1 MSRGQSWK
9 NSAPGGENTV
19 ELWRTNSQ
27 PSHGAQSTGNEL
39 SPAAPSKSNMEDMRR
54 RVVHLNKELEKERTY
69 SKNLKRDKA
78 LEIRQVRDEE
88 QKKATTMLA
97 ELRSKLHKEKIIE
110 LTSLRE
116 QLRKEKEKDLV
127 QIIRQKD
134 EVYRTA
140 QQAWAKEKDEV
151 KLRLRTELRIE
162 SREDTKR
169 EFENERGR
177 LEQDISDLHRQ
188 KKELEDT
195 LRLVQ
200 DADKRKIDDMRR
212 IHHDHEL
219 ELEKFKRNSW
229 QESRQQMAEIR
240 QLLNIIEQLEKKL
253 GLEAGHS
260 MRLRLEKDS
269 LHELLKKS
277 STYDAWDRMMSST
290 MKEEQGR
297 TTPSA
302 IPDTKPGN
310 QELKMLQRKNVELS
324 SLVRKLDEKNQ
335 QLATR
340 NAELL
345 AELETLEKDSR
356 DKNRKTE
363 RKNADLL
370 QTNKRL
376 ESRNKMLLDEI
387 NTMKKHS
394 TKKGGLAKPRG
405 QAAKESD
412 ALDNMK
418 EQLREQTR
426 TIADLKQNLMDKDR
440 RIELLR
446 GRKKK
451 KRQQSSIPVPVSA
464 NYTSVED
471 DDVLSVYS
479 DFSETSEMS
488 TNEDVDSKRI
498 KKLAKE
504 FLALER
510 AYALL
515 QAHAG
520 SAVDTERDEMEKQ
533 QLQSDLLES
542 QTRIHELERMI
553 NDNGQGSTTSSV
565 EASQLQE
572 DNKALYQ
579 KLVLAE
585 KERDVAKAE
594 LAQYHEDVKEL
605 KDQRDLLEFEL
616 EEMSQ
621 LSTADSEDWGSRR
634 PRRTL
639 SLDSSLSQGK
649 GDDSSSLSF
658 EEIKSC
664 LEELEN
670 EKESTFSPFQ
680 QKALKQARA
689 MLDSMAEKINHLEIT
704 EFALRDKV
712 RDLDLGYNSPSL
724 RSDLNDST
732 NSVFTY
738 DQETLTDLQ
747 RVELDAME
755 SFFRQ
760 KQGEVAEHSTE
771 IENQEN
777 LTEDKCTTTQL
788 VLEDLDNMETIYNEF
803 QNGLLKETC
812 EYPEHAVLETED
824 KESMTDLA
832 WLEISSRQIDSFSQI
847 YLEDG
852 LQREKGEV
860 YRVEKETMT
869 DLYLEE
875 LRQLGNNSQKYVEE
889 SISLRP
895 RDNKGI
901 MTDVIWEELIE
912 RTNEATYSDLR
923 RELDAQW
930 KGKGREAVDV
940 GVMTDLA
947 LLELVEMENKYF
959 EYTEN
964 ESVVDILKDDNVEA
978 LPEIVLDTFPEDPAS
993 RKDNYVMTEL
1003 RWEHIIDLENK
1014 CSTYEHDIEELERAI
1029 ADSYVVKD
1037 EKNCGT
1043 DLSYRDIIAMQEKC
1057 LGYECVI
1064 EELEKRLAQFDVEKS
1079 EKGTGTEISLK
1090 DLCNDRFTCD
1100 MRGEDTLT
1108 NEIEGS
1114 VNVVLPRIVQET
1126 FPGDVQTKDECDMT
1140 DGVWEEVEELKNTY
1154 LDYRQN
1160 LEEMK
1165 NKLAQFEV
1173 EKDDKE
1179 SLTDIAMQDLAD
1191 LESIYKEHLREVDS
1205 DTNSMLSNVEKESR
1219 ECMTELTAIEIT
1231 ELEDFYIENAANQL
1245 PQSPI
1250 VEKWEQESMTEI
1262 TLNEMQYLDE
1272 TEELYRQKVNGGPKV
1287 DKCTETDLTTTGIDS
1302 MDEEPKILAV
1312 DKQDAEVM
1320 TEMAL
1325 SDLQYLEGV
1334 EQANAECLVDTELE
1348 PEALVVDKQ
1357 DAEVMTEM
1365 ALSDLQYLEGVEQAN
1380 AECLVDTELEPE
1392 ALVVDKQDAEV
1403 MTEMALSDLQY
1414 LEDVE
1419 QANAECL
1426 VDTELEPEALV
1437 VDKQD
1442 AEVMTEMALSDLQYV
1457 EGVEQAYSECLVDTE
1472 LRPEALV
1479 VDKQDAEVMTE
1490 MALSDLQYLEDVEQ
1504 ANAECLV
1511 DTELEPE
1518 ALVVDKQ
1525 DAEVMTEMALSDLQ
1539 YLEGVEQAYSEC
1551 LVDTELKPEALV
1563 VDKQDAEVM
1572 TEMALS
1578 DLQYLEGVEQAN
1590 AECLVD
1596 TELELEALVV
1606 DKQDAEVMT
1615 EMALSDLQYLEGV
1628 EQANAE
1634 CLVDTE
1640 LEPKAFVV
1648 DKQDVEVMTEIALSD
1663 LQYLEDVEQAH
1674 EECRVDTE
1682 VEPKTLV
1689 VDKQDVEVM
1698 TEMPLSG
1705 LLYLEDDEQAHEE
1718 CLADEEEEPNVL
1730 VMDKPNAEIM
1740 TEMADLHNLEKVES
1754 PHEECLADEVEVT
1767 EVRSIPVEKES
1778 VEIMTDMNVVDLQSS
1793 ENKLECFENSCKNK
1807 ANAQTMTDLTLSE
1820 LHLLEDNL
1828 EELRADCTERCNAEI
1843 MTDLTGVDL
1852 NNWKE
1857 TGDVQEALEE
1867 CFAQTT
1873 QVEMENVE
1881 IMTDLTVLNLQYLET
1896 VECAHQKCLAVKH
1909 SVATMNDLPNQ
1920 DPKSLES
1927 SPSAGKERRS
1937 SLWRRKSRS
1946 SSVTDH
1952 LHHKNTMT
1960 EMTGN
1965 MLEYYEDIEG
1975 IYKETVVK
1983 MEEMKTLL
1991 FVEKQESD
1999 VMTDLTAE
2007 DLEYLEE
2014 ESEKAR
2020 EGAKASVDEKV
2031 MTELTHEDLEYL
2043 IEVEMFYK
2051 DVDLER
2057 CKRDLPL
2064 LCDATTMTELSFP
2077 DVEYAEKELYRLRQ
2091 KRSQDTDSSWVVI
2104 EPAMEDKNVMTEIPT
2119 AQLNCPKKFE
2129 VHHMENMTKSME
2141 TACCND
2147 AETMTDLTLPDIEY
2161 LEEAENLLKTVSGNG
2176 GDMAALLAPKDD
2188 KEVITDLVSSDIDY
2202 LVLLGDID
2210 RDGNRDDT
2218 SSPEKDDKH
2227 TETEL
2232 TIADIRDL
2240 EDQVHDATE
2249 RKTVSSFQEFGN
2261 EDLLP
2266 ETQVSLQS
2274 ELEYLPVLDETEFIL
2289 LDEDEDVISR
2299 RETEVMTELTISD
2312 IRDLEDQVV
2321 SARNFKAPH
2330 VKENFEVE
2338 TLDSLQSQLEYL
2350 PVLDEPEFILDD
2362 EEDFMQRQD
2371 AGVMTE
2377 ITLFDLEHLLE
2388 DEILGNECIVKSF
2401 EKKDNTSMTEL
2412 TISELAFLE
2421 TSGPCLDNEVLNT
2434 ADISEAAIQCDL
2446 ENLSSLMQ
2454 ELNREA
2460 EEHGEYFPAW
2470 FVTALSLRRP
2480 ELGFN
2485 PIHLVVRQSDVVD
2498 AESTGELSDTKSPLE
2513 NEIEKTPIPNA
2524 LNDSMN
2530 SLEDGMS
2537 NLHDEG
2543 TLDVSDRGSWKE
2555 GEDAILSKDVSIQCE
2570 LIDVVAMLAEYKEN
2584 EKQEEEA
2591 GTLFISQDDRYSMS
2605 NQTEDPNVPATDAEN
2620 SDLLTDMPRGSSAMN
2635 RFDRFLQERKDSER
2649 LNLQKFRE
2657 NLEVGEDGETE
2668 QRDVITDMQ
2677 QDGSAV
2683 NTFDRFLKERQDSE
2697 VLNLETLKQT
2707 LETAGDTGRVD
2718 AKCLKDLEDENKVLK
2733 RQVQL
2738 LENAK
2743 NTAELE
2749 EEIAA
2754 LKEQIQTKKDL
2765 EEENQLLREEINIL
2779 KETAVS
2785 SWELEEQEKEN
2796 GLLKEKIQM
2805 LEDKEIDDDQDF
2817 KAVDRENEKLRE
2829 KSKALEESMNAE
2841 DLEMENDFLKQQV
2854 KVEQE
2859 KAKELEKE
2867 NGTLHQ
2873 KILVLEETARSTEGL
2888 EMESGHL
2895 KQQIEALSAERK
2907 NMEELVK
2914 ENVLLK
2920 ARMETMVEAQK
2931 IKEREGQNDTLKM
2944 ELHQMHEKSLNVQD
2958 LVNQNTLLKEQI
2970 EIMNE
2975 ATKEKQLEYENQTLK
2990 DKMQLLEE
2998 SEIKERL
3005 ANEDLIQRIQ
3015 DMEQSTARV
3024 VKRLEEEN
3032 AILKENIQ
3040 MLEEATASMQDLE
3053 NENALLREKINLFGS
3068 SKNTQE
3074 LEEENASLKEK
3085 LRNLEE
3091 ASYDVDLSTEELELL
3106 KLKVE
3111 QLRAAERKIGE
3122 LNEANMALKERIE
3135 LLQMEKKN
3143 VRDNWSE
3150 MDPSEQIGKT
3160 DRGVQGEYGD
3170 ATSILRLLEVTEDG
3184 SIPEHIAKDL
3194 EKLKEENMELYGE
3207 LVELR
3212 RKIKGRQVGHSS
3224 NEATQTEH
3232 AQLISGD
3239 VTSQGAGSSEE
3250 IITPQVHAT
3259 IASEISFP
3267 DDVLGKFESLDGVKI
3282 RDSSELVS
3290 EPQIVSSQKN
3300 MDSFVD
3306 DIERRVQDLANL
3318 NEDVGK
3324 ARPNANDF
3332 VLFDSDYEGDL
3343 PPLPESSPPPLP
3355 SQPPYFPEGSPT
3367 VLDGGIEFLLKNES
3381 SPPRDAATLRASS
3394 RARSRSQS
3402 KTASEKSQGSS
3413 RAESP
3418 VTVEEST
3425 VVLES
3430 DPSQLGGILPGM
3442 LHSQAI
3448 SSSFKKPSDQGPTK
3462 VAPQILPKPKRPL
3475 LQMRQATD
3483 LHKPLVSHESTD
3495 RKPSVTSQWSRDE
3508 EDGVI
3513 PRRGIVR
3520 DRASS
3525 INRGEIGALKEKIE
3539 FLEKQ
3544 LKNKENFIRGMKEAS
3559 DLETKSMLERKER
3572 EMKILDED
3580 VAFLKKEN
3588 QKKERELL
3596 TKIGELNKKNH
3607 EIEQWKSEAS
3617 DSERQRQKIEADY
3630 TDLQNKMKGLK
3641 GAELKLAETQSKCSG
3656 MEKQNVE
3663 LSDKVKKLEKTEREF
3678 QRLEHNIERLQ
3689 VQVLEMD
3696 IVEQDRNQLVEK
3708 MKIIENQRDDLLRK
3722 GKMVESER
3730 NNFLRSNKLMEMQ
3743 KDDLEGR
3750 CNMLQKTNVTL
3761 NARLAE
3767 LEREAKEAQTKMHDS
3782 QHERNFLK
3790 VQLDKME
3797 TEKNDMQ
3804 KRFAIT
3810 TQERNSLEN
3819 QVAELQDL
3827 SRDHAKLEDGC
3838 HLLRLKLAELTR
3850 GKDDAELQIPTLK
3863 AKISLLKKAC
3873 KDKDEAINDLS
3884 EEIRELRHS
3893 IATSALDDLSKI
3905 RTYGYSPENFVKLS
3919 SQREQQLQIA
3929 KRDPEDLEQERLKV
3943 KLEKQERRLPKEE
3956 FSPSLPGTKKAKR
3969 FVVLFDY
3976 DPQKSPASEHPELEL
3991 KLKEGD
3997 FLTVFGD
4004 MDTEGYF
4011 EADLNGVRGLVPSLY
4026 VDEVED
4032 ENDSDRE
4039 LDELMTTSRPD
4050 KINEVPFGKDNEL
4063 PYQRE
4068 VISNGQLVSDNSSV
4082 DAEQYQ
4088 CVVALH
4094 DYNPFMSGFPGRPP
4108 HEQLPLKKGDVMTTH
4123 GDMDT
4128 KGFYHVELAGQTGFV
4143 PGHLVEVVSSS
4154 SLLHHQIKSS
4164 IPGTGLGAT
4173 DKFLAQ
4179 EPSKAPS
4186 RTMSTSAVIPS
4197 NGYPL
4202 NSNVTSPHQVRLPV
4216 SPLPNVGLTRF
4227 KPSPEVAHLGASSA
4241 SIVPAASHPSSPRS
4255 APSAATNKPLTTSI
4269 TSSPSKQVVPFS
4281 SSRSKSIGKA
4291 RPNPP
4296 NSFRVLRPVNH
4307 DAMLLAWTL
4316 PKLDEF
4322 GRSNGLAV
4330 KGYKIFANDEVK
4342 LDVRSPYMAKALV
4355 EDLDLQIPIK
4365 FSIKTVAQNSISS
4378 SAVSTMFSD
4387 IIKRNPLDSSGES
4400 LQDSGGEEE
4409 RYRTFVALYDYDPF
4423 KSSPNPNPE
4432 SELRFKEGDIL
4443 RVFNTSRKDGFYV
4456 GKLKHKS
4463 GLIPS
4468 NFVEEVA
4475 VASPRRLA
4483 AAKKHHVALPSHSRP
4498 YSRES
4503 GSSKGADSP
4512 SFAAKDVEPLRRKVM
4527 VAIYDYNPELQSPQ
4541 DNPDSELA
4549 FRKGQLLTVI
4559 GEVRSD
4565 GFYQAELNGQRG
4577 LVPGSFLDEYID
4589 KETDSGLPS
4598 ERHVS
4603 LDTGRPLRYLG
4614 GLNQV

>member
-229 QESRQQMAEIR
+229 QESRQQ
-240 QLLNIIEQLEKKL
+240 
-253 GLEAGHS
+253 
-260 MRLRLEKDS
+260 
-269 LHELLKKS
+269 
-277 STYDAWDRMMSST
+277 
-290 MKEEQGR
+290 
-297 TTPSA
+297 
-302 IPDTKPGN
+302 DTKPGN

-479 DFSETSEMS
+479 DFSETSEM
-488 TNEDVDSKRI
+488 
-498 KKLAKE
+498 
-504 FLALER
+504 
-510 AYALL
+510 
-515 QAHAG
+515 
-520 SAVDTERDEMEKQ
+520 EKQ

-553 NDNGQGSTTSSV
+553 NDNGQ
-565 EASQLQE
+565 
-572 DNKALYQ
+572 
-579 KLVLAE
+579 
-585 KERDVAKAE
+585 
-594 LAQYHEDVKEL
+594 DVKEL

-1442 AEVMTEMALSDLQYV
+1442 AEVMTEMALSDLQYL

-2043 IEVEMFYK
+2043 IEVEMFHK

-2077 DVEYAEKELYRLRQ
+2077 DVEYAEKELYRLKQ

-2218 SSPEKDDKH
+2218 SSPEKDDKQ

-2240 EDQVHDATE
+2240 EDQVHDATG

-2388 DEILGNECIVKSF
+2388 DEILGNEGIVKSF

-2421 TSGPCLDNEVLNT
+2421 TSGPRLDNEVLNT

-2470 FVTALSLRRP
+2470 FVTALNLRRP

-2498 AESTGELSDTKSPLE
+2498 AEPTGELSDTKFPLG

-2591 GTLFISQDDRYSMS
+2591 GTLFISQDDSYSMS

-2754 LKEQIQTKKDL
+2754 LKEQIQTKKGL

-2779 KETAVS
+2779 KETA
-2785 SWELEEQEKEN
+2785 ELEEQEKEN

-2958 LVNQNTLLKEQI
+2958 LVNQNILLKEQI

-2975 ATKEKQLEYENQTLK
+2975 AAKEKQLEYENQTLK

-3068 SKNTQE
+3068 SK
-3074 LEEENASLKEK
+3074 
-3085 LRNLEE
+3085 
-3091 ASYDVDLSTEELELL
+3091 YDVDLSTEELELL

-3135 LLQMEKKN
+3135 LLQMEKKS

-3184 SIPEHIAKDL
+3184 SIPEHIA
-3194 EKLKEENMELYGE
+3194 
-3207 LVELR
+3207 
-3212 RKIKGRQVGHSS
+3212 KGRQVGHSS

-3544 LKNKENFIRGMKEAS
+3544 LKNKENFIRGMKKEAS

-3580 VAFLKKEN
+3580 VAFLKKEVSN
-3588 QKKERELL
+3588 KTAVFCFCHLIHYVRCSIMSDCGTVPSAESKERERAAYQGESS
-3596 TKIGELNKKNH
+3596 IGELNKKNH

-3663 LSDKVKKLEKTEREF
+3663 LSDKV
-3678 QRLEHNIERLQ
+3678 
-3689 VQVLEMD
+3689 QVLEMD

-3750 CNMLQKTNVTL
+3750 CNMLQKTN
-3761 NARLAE
+3761 LAE

-3905 RTYGYSPENFVKLS
+3905 RTYGYSPENF
-3919 SQREQQLQIA
+3919 
-3929 KRDPEDLEQERLKV
+3929 
-3943 KLEKQERRLPKEE
+3943 EE

-4082 DAEQYQ
+4082 DAEQHQ

-4154 SLLHHQIKSS
+4154 SLLHHV
-4164 IPGTGLGAT
+4164 T
-4173 DKFLAQ
+4173 
-4179 EPSKAPS
+4179 PS

-4387 IIKRNPLDSSGES
+4387 IIKRNPLPLFRNLALFRWLWVAHKRRKAEKQVLPQDSSGES

>member
-1 MSRGQSWK
+1 MVLEVESSFDRWHGVE
-9 NSAPGGENTV
+9 NS
-19 ELWRTNSQ
+19 
-27 PSHGAQSTGNEL
+27 
-39 SPAAPSKSNMEDMRR
+39 
-54 RVVHLNKELEKERTY
+54 Y
-69 SKNLKRDKA
+69 S
-78 LEIRQVRDEE
+78 
-88 QKKATTMLA
+88 
-97 ELRSKLHKEKIIE
+97 
-110 LTSLRE
+110 
-116 QLRKEKEKDLV
+116 
-127 QIIRQKD
+127 
-134 EVYRTA
+134 
-140 QQAWAKEKDEV
+140 
-151 KLRLRTELRIE
+151 
-162 SREDTKR
+162 
-169 EFENERGR
+169 FG
-177 LEQDISDLHRQ
+177 
-188 KKELEDT
+188 
-195 LRLVQ
+195 
-200 DADKRKIDDMRR
+200 
-212 IHHDHEL
+212 
-219 ELEKFKRNSW
+219 F
-229 QESRQQMAEIR
+229 
-240 QLLNIIEQLEKKL
+240 
-253 GLEAGHS
+253 
-260 MRLRLEKDS
+260 
-269 LHELLKKS
+269 
-277 STYDAWDRMMSST
+277 
-290 MKEEQGR
+290 
-297 TTPSA
+297 
-302 IPDTKPGN
+302 
-310 QELKMLQRKNVELS
+310 
-324 SLVRKLDEKNQ
+324 
-335 QLATR
+335 
-340 NAELL
+340 
-345 AELETLEKDSR
+345 
-356 DKNRKTE
+356 
-363 RKNADLL
+363 
-370 QTNKRL
+370 
-376 ESRNKMLLDEI
+376 
-387 NTMKKHS
+387 
-394 TKKGGLAKPRG
+394 
-405 QAAKESD
+405 
-412 ALDNMK
+412 
-418 EQLREQTR
+418 
-426 TIADLKQNLMDKDR
+426 
-440 RIELLR
+440 
-446 GRKKK
+446 
-451 KRQQSSIPVPVSA
+451 
-464 NYTSVED
+464 
-471 DDVLSVYS
+471 
-479 DFSETSEMS
+479 
-488 TNEDVDSKRI
+488 
-498 KKLAKE
+498 
-504 FLALER
+504 
-510 AYALL
+510 
-515 QAHAG
+515 
-520 SAVDTERDEMEKQ
+520 
-533 QLQSDLLES
+533 
-542 QTRIHELERMI
+542 
-553 NDNGQGSTTSSV
+553 
-565 EASQLQE
+565 
-572 DNKALYQ
+572 
-579 KLVLAE
+579 
-585 KERDVAKAE
+585 
-594 LAQYHEDVKEL
+594 
-605 KDQRDLLEFEL
+605 
-616 EEMSQ
+616 
-621 LSTADSEDWGSRR
+621 
-634 PRRTL
+634 L
-639 SLDSSLSQGK
+639 SL
-649 GDDSSSLSF
+649 
-658 EEIKSC
+658 
-664 LEELEN
+664 
-670 EKESTFSPFQ
+670 FQ
-680 QKALKQARA
+680 
-689 MLDSMAEKINHLEIT
+689 
-704 EFALRDKV
+704 
-712 RDLDLGYNSPSL
+712 YNSPSL

-1302 MDEEPKILAV
+1302 KDEEPKILAV

-1325 SDLQYLEGV
+1325 SDLQYLEG
-1334 EQANAECLVDTELE
+1334 
-1348 PEALVVDKQ
+1348 
-1357 DAEVMTEM
+1357 
-1365 ALSDLQYLEGVEQAN
+1365 
-1380 AECLVDTELEPE
+1380 
-1392 ALVVDKQDAEV
+1392 
-1403 MTEMALSDLQY
+1403 
-1414 LEDVE
+1414 
-1419 QANAECL
+1419 
-1426 VDTELEPEALV
+1426 
-1437 VDKQD
+1437 
-1442 AEVMTEMALSDLQYV
+1442 
-1457 EGVEQAYSECLVDTE
+1457 
-1472 LRPEALV
+1472 
-1479 VDKQDAEVMTE
+1479 
-1490 MALSDLQYLEDVEQ
+1490 VEQ

-2240 EDQVHDATE
+2240 EDQVHDATG

-2480 ELGFN
+2480 ELGLCSF
-2485 PIHLVVRQSDVVD
+2485 
-2498 AESTGELSDTKSPLE
+2498 
-2513 NEIEKTPIPNA
+2513 
-2524 LNDSMN
+2524 
-2530 SLEDGMS
+2530 
-2537 NLHDEG
+2537 
-2543 TLDVSDRGSWKE
+2543 
-2555 GEDAILSKDVSIQCE
+2555 
-2570 LIDVVAMLAEYKEN
+2570 
-2584 EKQEEEA
+2584 
-2591 GTLFISQDDRYSMS
+2591 
-2605 NQTEDPNVPATDAEN
+2605 
-2620 SDLLTDMPRGSSAMN
+2620 
-2635 RFDRFLQERKDSER
+2635 
-2649 LNLQKFRE
+2649 
-2657 NLEVGEDGETE
+2657 
-2668 QRDVITDMQ
+2668 
-2677 QDGSAV
+2677 
-2683 NTFDRFLKERQDSE
+2683 
-2697 VLNLETLKQT
+2697 
-2707 LETAGDTGRVD
+2707 
-2718 AKCLKDLEDENKVLK
+2718 
-2733 RQVQL
+2733 
-2738 LENAK
+2738 
-2743 NTAELE
+2743 
-2749 EEIAA
+2749 
-2754 LKEQIQTKKDL
+2754 
-2765 EEENQLLREEINIL
+2765 
-2779 KETAVS
+2779 
-2785 SWELEEQEKEN
+2785 
-2796 GLLKEKIQM
+2796 
-2805 LEDKEIDDDQDF
+2805 
-2817 KAVDRENEKLRE
+2817 
-2829 KSKALEESMNAE
+2829 
-2841 DLEMENDFLKQQV
+2841 
-2854 KVEQE
+2854 
-2859 KAKELEKE
+2859 
-2867 NGTLHQ
+2867 
-2873 KILVLEETARSTEGL
+2873 
-2888 EMESGHL
+2888 
-2895 KQQIEALSAERK
+2895 
-2907 NMEELVK
+2907 
-2914 ENVLLK
+2914 
-2920 ARMETMVEAQK
+2920 
-2931 IKEREGQNDTLKM
+2931 
-2944 ELHQMHEKSLNVQD
+2944 
-2958 LVNQNTLLKEQI
+2958 
-2970 EIMNE
+2970 
-2975 ATKEKQLEYENQTLK
+2975 
-2990 DKMQLLEE
+2990 
-2998 SEIKERL
+2998 
-3005 ANEDLIQRIQ
+3005 
-3015 DMEQSTARV
+3015 
-3024 VKRLEEEN
+3024 
-3032 AILKENIQ
+3032 
-3040 MLEEATASMQDLE
+3040 
-3053 NENALLREKINLFGS
+3053 
-3068 SKNTQE
+3068 
-3074 LEEENASLKEK
+3074 
-3085 LRNLEE
+3085 
-3091 ASYDVDLSTEELELL
+3091 
-3106 KLKVE
+3106 
-3111 QLRAAERKIGE
+3111 LRA
-3122 LNEANMALKERIE
+3122 
-3135 LLQMEKKN
+3135 
-3143 VRDNWSE
+3143 
-3150 MDPSEQIGKT
+3150 
-3160 DRGVQGEYGD
+3160 
-3170 ATSILRLLEVTEDG
+3170 
-3184 SIPEHIAKDL
+3184 
-3194 EKLKEENMELYGE
+3194 
-3207 LVELR
+3207 
-3212 RKIKGRQVGHSS
+3212 
-3224 NEATQTEH
+3224 
-3232 AQLISGD
+3232 
-3239 VTSQGAGSSEE
+3239 
-3250 IITPQVHAT
+3250 
-3259 IASEISFP
+3259 
-3267 DDVLGKFESLDGVKI
+3267 
-3282 RDSSELVS
+3282 
-3290 EPQIVSSQKN
+3290 
-3300 MDSFVD
+3300 
-3306 DIERRVQDLANL
+3306 
-3318 NEDVGK
+3318 
-3324 ARPNANDF
+3324 
-3332 VLFDSDYEGDL
+3332 
-3343 PPLPESSPPPLP
+3343 
-3355 SQPPYFPEGSPT
+3355 
-3367 VLDGGIEFLLKNES
+3367 
-3381 SPPRDAATLRASS
+3381 
-3394 RARSRSQS
+3394 
-3402 KTASEKSQGSS
+3402 
-3413 RAESP
+3413 
-3418 VTVEEST
+3418 
-3425 VVLES
+3425 
-3430 DPSQLGGILPGM
+3430 
-3442 LHSQAI
+3442 
-3448 SSSFKKPSDQGPTK
+3448 
-3462 VAPQILPKPKRPL
+3462 
-3475 LQMRQATD
+3475 
-3483 LHKPLVSHESTD
+3483 
-3495 RKPSVTSQWSRDE
+3495 
-3508 EDGVI
+3508 
-3513 PRRGIVR
+3513 
-3520 DRASS
+3520 
-3525 INRGEIGALKEKIE
+3525 
-3539 FLEKQ
+3539 
-3544 LKNKENFIRGMKEAS
+3544 
-3559 DLETKSMLERKER
+3559 
-3572 EMKILDED
+3572 
-3580 VAFLKKEN
+3580 
-3588 QKKERELL
+3588 
-3596 TKIGELNKKNH
+3596 
-3607 EIEQWKSEAS
+3607 
-3617 DSERQRQKIEADY
+3617 
-3630 TDLQNKMKGLK
+3630 
-3641 GAELKLAETQSKCSG
+3641 
-3656 MEKQNVE
+3656 
-3663 LSDKVKKLEKTEREF
+3663 
-3678 QRLEHNIERLQ
+3678 
-3689 VQVLEMD
+3689 
-3696 IVEQDRNQLVEK
+3696 
-3708 MKIIENQRDDLLRK
+3708 
-3722 GKMVESER
+3722 
-3730 NNFLRSNKLMEMQ
+3730 
-3743 KDDLEGR
+3743 
-3750 CNMLQKTNVTL
+3750 
-3761 NARLAE
+3761 
-3767 LEREAKEAQTKMHDS
+3767 
-3782 QHERNFLK
+3782 
-3790 VQLDKME
+3790 
-3797 TEKNDMQ
+3797 
-3804 KRFAIT
+3804 
-3810 TQERNSLEN
+3810 
-3819 QVAELQDL
+3819 
-3827 SRDHAKLEDGC
+3827 C
-3838 HLLRLKLAELTR
+3838 H
-3850 GKDDAELQIPTLK
+3850 
-3863 AKISLLKKAC
+3863 
-3873 KDKDEAINDLS
+3873 
-3884 EEIRELRHS
+3884 
-3893 IATSALDDLSKI
+3893 
-3905 RTYGYSPENFVKLS
+3905 
-3919 SQREQQLQIA
+3919 
-3929 KRDPEDLEQERLKV
+3929 
-3943 KLEKQERRLPKEE
+3943 
-3956 FSPSLPGTKKAKR
+3956 
-3969 FVVLFDY
+3969 
-3976 DPQKSPASEHPELEL
+3976 
-3991 KLKEGD
+3991 
-3997 FLTVFGD
+3997 
-4004 MDTEGYF
+4004 
-4011 EADLNGVRGLVPSLY
+4011 
-4026 VDEVED
+4026 
-4032 ENDSDRE
+4032 
-4039 LDELMTTSRPD
+4039 
-4050 KINEVPFGKDNEL
+4050 
-4063 PYQRE
+4063 
-4068 VISNGQLVSDNSSV
+4068 
-4082 DAEQYQ
+4082 
-4088 CVVALH
+4088 
-4094 DYNPFMSGFPGRPP
+4094 
-4108 HEQLPLKKGDVMTTH
+4108 
-4123 GDMDT
+4123 
-4128 KGFYHVELAGQTGFV
+4128 
-4143 PGHLVEVVSSS
+4143 
-4154 SLLHHQIKSS
+4154 
-4164 IPGTGLGAT
+4164 
-4173 DKFLAQ
+4173 
-4179 EPSKAPS
+4179 
-4186 RTMSTSAVIPS
+4186 
-4197 NGYPL
+4197 
-4202 NSNVTSPHQVRLPV
+4202 
-4216 SPLPNVGLTRF
+4216 
-4227 KPSPEVAHLGASSA
+4227 
-4241 SIVPAASHPSSPRS
+4241 
-4255 APSAATNKPLTTSI
+4255 
-4269 TSSPSKQVVPFS
+4269 
-4281 SSRSKSIGKA
+4281 
-4291 RPNPP
+4291 
-4296 NSFRVLRPVNH
+4296 
-4307 DAMLLAWTL
+4307 
-4316 PKLDEF
+4316 
-4322 GRSNGLAV
+4322 
-4330 KGYKIFANDEVK
+4330 
-4342 LDVRSPYMAKALV
+4342 
-4355 EDLDLQIPIK
+4355 
-4365 FSIKTVAQNSISS
+4365 
-4378 SAVSTMFSD
+4378 VST
-4387 IIKRNPLDSSGES
+4387 
-4400 LQDSGGEEE
+4400 Q
-4409 RYRTFVALYDYDPF
+4409 
-4423 KSSPNPNPE
+4423 
-4432 SELRFKEGDIL
+4432 
-4443 RVFNTSRKDGFYV
+4443 
-4456 GKLKHKS
+4456 
-4463 GLIPS
+4463 
-4468 NFVEEVA
+4468 
-4475 VASPRRLA
+4475 
-4483 AAKKHHVALPSHSRP
+4483 
-4498 YSRES
+4498 
-4503 GSSKGADSP
+4503 
-4512 SFAAKDVEPLRRKVM
+4512 
-4527 VAIYDYNPELQSPQ
+4527 
-4541 DNPDSELA
+4541 
-4549 FRKGQLLTVI
+4549 
-4559 GEVRSD
+4559 
-4565 GFYQAELNGQRG
+4565 
-4577 LVPGSFLDEYID
+4577 
-4589 KETDSGLPS
+4589 
-4598 ERHVS
+4598 
-4603 LDTGRPLRYLG
+4603 
-4614 GLNQV
+4614 